1 MKYHPLGQINF
12 ICKSLT
18 LLKREEIMGTV
29 QVREELYH
37 YIEGADARLLKM
49 LHAIAKEYTQED
61 YTLPGEPM
69 NK

>member
-1 MKYHPLGQINF
+1 LV
-12 ICKSLT
+12 
-18 LLKREEIMGTV
+18 KREEIMGTV